1 MITLRPCSNTTLDSK
16 SFLNACKQYVKI
28 YDTLG
33 GGTKLVKRDIL
44 SNIKKIE
51 ELTAHNGTSNI
62 FEIITKEVLHIKNS
76 TTFESSASE
85 SRQIRNLPPKTVS
98 SALLWLNRGFHLFH
112 SVFTKIIEGEENL
125 VEAFQT
131 SYDKILSK
139 FHSRFIRFTIR
150 RALGW
155 VGDLDSLILESCLW
169 KDLEE
174 DKRNCDK
181 VIIVQEL
188 EDYING
194 MQELM
199 TVVDNCFEK
208 YGLTDAY

>member
-1 MITLRPCSNTTLDSK
+1 
-16 SFLNACKQYVKI
+16 
-28 YDTLG
+28 
-33 GGTKLVKRDIL
+33 
-44 SNIKKIE
+44 
-51 ELTAHNGTSNI
+51 
-62 FEIITKEVLHIKNS
+62 
-76 TTFESSASE
+76 
-85 SRQIRNLPPKTVS
+85 
-98 SALLWLNRGFHLFH
+98 
-112 SVFTKIIEGEENL
+112 
-125 VEAFQT
+125 
-131 SYDKILSK
+131 
-139 FHSRFIRFTIR
+139 
-150 RALGW
+150 
-155 VGDLDSLILESCLW
+155 LW